1 MFQHAES
8 TRHHC
13 NKNTQ
18 PQSHFISGFAM
29 SLTRL
34 TPFLLNWPGLLKFS
48 TCRCHVLQV
57 LAWKLLREALARFLP
72 QDLVSS
78 APAAA
83 GPGMKILLKVV
94 CNSLRKILWRSS
106 WNAVRGLCVIW
117 HRSLWEAL
125 EDAPVKS
132 SMCPYMIWYRS
143 LRQDLV
149 EILLQSSSRAS
160 RGPCIKILKMLC
172 VGACMNIL
180 LGCS

>member
-1 MFQHAES
+1 MLSQRVTTATKTRSLNHISFQDLPCHLQDWPRFSWTDLAFW
-8 TRHHC
+8 
-13 NKNTQ
+13 NLALAD
-18 PQSHFISGFAM
+18 AM
-29 SLTRL
+29 SY
-34 TPFLLNWPGLLKFS
+34 
-48 TCRCHVLQV
+48 RCLHESSCGR
-57 LAWKLLREALARFLP
+57 LLRG
-72 QDLVSS
+72 S
-78 APAAA
+78 
-83 GPGMKILLKVV
+83 
-94 CNSLRKILWRSS
+94 RKILWRSL

-125 EDAPVKS
+125 EDARVKS